1 MKKYTGKKILVALA
15 HPDDESFGMGG
26 TLAYYAKHGA
36 EIHLVCATRGEA
48 GTIPA
53 GMLVEGQSAA
63 ELREGELRCAAQIL
77 GLAQVDFLNHRDS
90 GMVGSEDNRHPQ
102 AFVGVPLE
110 KVTEAMVRKVR
121 TFRPDIVITFD
132 PVGGYHHPDHIHIQR
147 ATVAAFAAASDP
159 TQFPGAGEAY
169 SPAALYFSVFPRR
182 LMRTMVHTLDWAYR
196 RRWAHKIMG
205 AFRKSISNPRQFGR
219 NQDIDLVLLTG
230 DEDYP
235 EHVLVDYRE
244 VADAKDR
251 ADACHA
257 SQLDF
262 GRQGGNRAMSLMRR
276 LQRRRD
282 RFMRA
287 YPETPRNF
295 RSRDLFSF

>member
-1 MKKYTGKKILVALA
+1 M
-15 HPDDESFGMGG
+15 
-26 TLAYYAKHGA
+26 
-36 EIHLVCATRGEA
+36 
-48 GTIPA
+48 
-53 GMLVEGQSAA
+53 
-63 ELREGELRCAAQIL
+63 REGELRCAAENL

-90 GMVGSEDNRHPQ
+90 GMMGSDDNRHPE

-110 KVTEAMVRKVR
+110 KVTEAMVQKIR

-159 TQFPGAGEAY
+159 ARFTQAGEAF
-169 SPAALYFSVFPRR
+169 SPAALYFNVFPRR
-182 LMRTMVHTLDWAYR
+182 LMRTLVNSMDWAYR
-196 RRWAHKIMG
+196 QRWAHKVAG
-205 AFRKSISNPRQFGR
+205 VLGLSIPNAREFGR
-219 NQDIDLVLLTG
+219 NKDIDLVMLAG

-262 GRQGGNRAMSLMRR
+262 GRQSGNRAMRLMRR
-276 LQRRRD
+276 LQKRRD

-287 YPETPRNF
+287 YPETPKNF
-295 RSRDLFSF
+295 RSRELFSI